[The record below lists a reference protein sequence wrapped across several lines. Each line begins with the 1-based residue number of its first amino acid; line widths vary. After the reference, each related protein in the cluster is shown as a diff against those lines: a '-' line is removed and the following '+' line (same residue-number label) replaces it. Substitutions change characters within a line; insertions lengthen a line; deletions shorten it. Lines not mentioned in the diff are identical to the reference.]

1 MSAERDSLHR
11 LALDRRQLMRLTAAA
26 VVTWQLGGVRPAR
39 AAEPFP
45 GLPSPPPLDLP
56 AQTATL
62 EAFSDTMIPGEKR
75 YAGDRAIAGVV
86 SGPGA
91 VQAGALAFMEFPPVG
106 LAPALPALA
115 AGISAQAVKYAA
127 THAIVLDPTVPPWVA
142 LTFAQRTAL
151 AVDLLNFSHADYLPY
166 YALAALPFLA
176 FHTAG
181 HLHTVDAVR
190 DGHPG
195 LAFIRFPPPDPDG
208 LWRFPVFSYRR
219 RLARLSPR
227 TTSSGSPA

>member
-1 MSAERDSLHR
+1 MSVEADALRR
-11 LALDRRQLMRLTAAA
+11 LALDRRQLMRLAAVA
-26 VVTWQLGGVRPAR
+26 VVTWQLDGVRRAH

-45 GLPSPPPLDLP
+45 GLPSLPPLDPP

-75 YAGDRAIAGVV
+75 YPTDRAIAGVV

-115 AGISAQAVKYAA
+115 ADLSAQAVKFAA
-127 THAIVLDPTVPPWVA
+127 THGLVLDPTVPPWVA
-142 LTFAQRTAL
+142 LSFSQRTAL
-151 AVDLLNFSHADYLPY
+151 AVDLLDFSHPDYLPY

-190 DGHPG
+190 NGHPG
-195 LAFIRFPPPDPDG
+195 LAMIRFPFPDADG

-227 TTSSGSPA
+227 TSSSGSPM

>member
-1 MSAERDSLHR
+1 MSAERDSLRR

-26 VVTWQLGGVRPAR
+26 VVTWQLGGIRVAR
-39 AAEPFP
+39 ATEPFP
-45 GLPSPPPLDLP
+45 NLPSLPPLDLP
-56 AQTATL
+56 AQVATL

-75 YAGDRAIAGVV
+75 YPADRAIAGVV

-115 AGISAQAVKYAA
+115 AAISAQAVKYAA
-127 THAIVLDPTVPPWVA
+127 QHAIVLDPTVPPWVS
-142 LTFAQRTAL
+142 LNFAQRTAL
-151 AVDLLNFSHADYLPY
+151 ALDLLNFSHVDYLPY

-181 HLHTVDAVR
+181 QMHTVDAVR
-190 DGHPG
+190 GGHPG
-195 LAFIRFPPPDPDG
+195 LATIHFPPPDPDG

-219 RLARLSPR
+219 QLARLSPR
-227 TTSSGSPA
+227 TTDSGSPA